1 MKEPMAKRGLGR
13 GLEALIPGAGLFGSR
28 AIQEV
33 DIEKLHPNSLQPRT
47 SLNEE
52 RLEELTESIRRHGVL
67 QPILVRRS
75 PQGFE
80 IIAGERRWRAAQ
92 RAGLRTVPVILE
104 EDVDEGRKLELALV
118 ENLQREDLNPIEL
131 ARGIQKLIET
141 FRMTQEEVAE
151 RIGKK
156 RSTVAN
162 LLRLLELPEDIQA
175 LVAQGTISPGHA
187 KTLLGLPETEQR
199 ALLAEILSHS
209 LSVRD
214 VEKLTRRKK
223 AKDRPIH
230 QEEEE
235 AHVEN
240 LLSHYLAT
248 RVRVGKGK
256 ITIEYYGPEDL
267 KRIYAL
273 IVRPE

>member
-1 MKEPMAKRGLGR
+1 MTKRGLGK

-28 AIQEV
+28 AVQEV
-33 DIEKLHPNSLQPRT
+33 EIERLHPNSLQPRT
-47 SLNEE
+47 ALDEE
-52 RLEELTESIRRHGVL
+52 RLEELAASIRQHGVL

-92 RAGLRTVPVILE
+92 KAGLRTVPVIVE
-104 EDVDEGRKLELALV
+104 EDIDEQKKLELALV

-131 ARGIQKLIET
+131 ARGIQKLMET
-141 FRMTQEEVAE
+141 FGLTQEEVAE

-187 KTLLGLPETEQR
+187 KTLLGLPEDEQR
-199 ALLAEILSHS
+199 ALLAEILSRD

-214 VEKLTRRKK
+214 TEQLAKKRKTR
-223 AKDRPIH
+223 AEAPKD
-230 QEEEE
+230 EEET
-235 AHVEN
+235 HVEH
-240 LLSHYLAT
+240 LLTHYLAT
-248 RVRVGKGK
+248 RVRVGRGR

-267 KRIYAL
+267 KRIYML

>member
-1 MKEPMAKRGLGR
+1 MTKRGLGR
-13 GLEALIPGAGLFGSR
+13 GLDALIPGAGLFGSR

-33 DIEKLHPNSLQPRT
+33 EIEKLHPNSLQPRVA
-47 SLNEE
+47 LDEE
-52 RLEELTESIRRHGVL
+52 RLEELTESIRQHGVL

-92 RAGLRTVPVILE
+92 RAGLRTVPVIVE
-104 EDVDEGRKLELALV
+104 EEVDEEKKLELALV

-131 ARGIQKLIET
+131 AQGIQKLIET
-141 FRMTQEEVAE
+141 FGLTQEEVAE

-162 LLRLLELPEDIQA
+162 LLRLLELPEDIKH

-187 KTLLGLPETEQR
+187 KTLLGLPEEEQR
-199 ALLAEILSHS
+199 SLLSEILSRS

-214 VEKLTRRKK
+214 TEKLARKK
-223 AKDRPIH
+223 RERKEP
-230 QEEEE
+230 QEEKEREE
-235 AHVEN
+235 AHIEN
-240 LLSHYLAT
+240 LLTHYLAT
-248 RVRVGKGK
+248 RVRVGRGK

-267 KRIYAL
+267 RRIYML

>member
-1 MKEPMAKRGLGR
+1 MTKRGLGK

-28 AIQEV
+28 VIQEV
-33 DIEKLHPNSLQPRT
+33 EIDKLHPNSLQPRT
-47 SLNEE
+47 TLDEE
-52 RLEELTESIRRHGVL
+52 RLEELATSIRQHGVL

-92 RAGLRTVPVILE
+92 KAGLQTVPVIVE
-104 EDVDEGRKLELALV
+104 EEIDEEKKLELALV

-131 ARGIQKLIET
+131 ARGVQKLIET
-141 FRMTQEEVAE
+141 FGLTQEEIAA

-162 LLRLLELPEDIQA
+162 LLRLLDLPPDIQE
-175 LVAQGTISPGHA
+175 LIAQGTLSPGHA
-187 KTLLGLPETEQR
+187 KALLGLPEDAQR
-199 ALLAEILSHS
+199 SLLSEILSRD

-214 VEKLTRRKK
+214 TETLAKQRKATK
-223 AKDRPIH
+223 ELPQD
-230 QEEEE
+230 QEE
-235 AHVEN
+235 AHVEK
-240 LLSHYLAT
+240 LLTHYLAT
-248 RVRVGKGK
+248 RVRVGRGK
-256 ITIEYYGPEDL
+256 ITITYYGPEDL
-267 KRIYAL
+267 KRIYLL

>member
-1 MKEPMAKRGLGR
+1 MTKRGLGK

-33 DIEKLHPNSLQPRT
+33 DITRLHPNSLQPRE
-47 SLNEE
+47 SFDEE
-52 RLEELTESIRRHGVL
+52 RLEELAESIRQHGIL

-92 RAGLRTVPVILE
+92 KAGLKTVPVLVDDE
-104 EDVDEGRKLELALV
+104 VDEGKKLELALV

-131 ARGIQKLIET
+131 ARGIRRLMET
-141 FRMTQEEVAE
+141 FGLTQEEVAA

-187 KTLLGLPETEQR
+187 KTLLGLPEAEQR
-199 ALLAEILSHS
+199 ALLAEILSRS

-214 VEKLTRRKK
+214 TEKLAKKRKAQK
-223 AKDRPIH
+223 PVPRG
-230 QEEEE
+230 EEEM
-235 AHVEN
+235 HIEN
-240 LLSHYLAT
+240 LLTHYLAT
-248 RVRVGKGK
+248 RVRVGRGR
-256 ITIEYYGPEDL
+256 ITIAYHGPEDL
-267 KRIYAL
+267 KRIYL
-273 IVRPE
+273 RIVQPE